1 MGKILVI
8 AEKPSVGRD
17 IAKVLGCRSRGN
29 GCLFGDDYII
39 TWAVGHLVALASPE
53 ELERYL
59 ELRPGSVTPL
69 GALCDGE
76 GLVRLYLDRD
86 FWKEPRKIGV
96 HPCDNTAT
104 VWLDPDDLVRLLTES
119 GHEPCLIDL

>member
-53 ELERYL
+53 ELDDKYKNWTRADLPILPKAMKLKVLPRVKRQYDVVSGWMNHEDVDSIICATDSGREG
-59 ELRPGSVTPL
+59 ELIF
-69 GALCDGE
+69 
-76 GLVRLYLDRD
+76 RL
-86 FWKEPRKIGV
+86 I
-96 HPCDNTAT
+96 
-104 VWLDPDDLVRLLTES
+104 
-119 GHEPCLIDL
+119 

>member
-53 ELERYL
+53 ELDDKYKNWTRADLPDVYK
-59 ELRPGSVTPL
+59 RQSWFRMKRAKDASCVPNHNPL
-69 GALCDGE
+69 
-76 GLVRLYLDRD
+76 
-86 FWKEPRKIGV
+86 I
-96 HPCDNTAT
+96 T
-104 VWLDPDDLVRLLTES
+104 
-119 GHEPCLIDL
+119 